1 MHLLWLLVHV
11 GSMLWALGCASAAV
25 AVSTDADV
33 ALNEIIESQYGSATL
48 QSPAS
53 KLQDEV
59 DILNLLN
66 LTSKA
71 PGVSLTEGPIKGF
84 PAYKLRLPYGDALV
98 SNATPIVTAMSAP
111 EGFTVAFVFRQQRH
125 TLGTLLSINSPGRL
139 TPWFQVISNMR
150 TGNLILRYRLSARG
164 KLHQIS
170 WPLTSHHRKSWP
182 LAAWTWLSVSADY
195 NSSTLRLDVDC
206 LPSRFEHLAVGEDTS
221 SNSNQTPSRISVP
234 QDSLVY
240 FRQEPGR
247 KKKFLGSIQVAKV
260 LPHVTHQRLWTC
272 REITENRTGQQH
284 GQLKP
289 VM

>member
-1 MHLLWLLVHV
+1 MYLRYMLTYSVVLWFLL
-11 GSMLWALGCASAAV
+11 ALGARADD
-25 AVSTDADV
+25 TDITI
-33 ALNEIIESQYGSATL
+33 NEIIESQYGSGSL

-59 DILNLLN
+59 DILKLLN
-66 LTSKA
+66 LSSKA
-71 PGVSLTEGPIKGF
+71 PGVSLTEGPIKGY

-98 SNATPIVTAMSAP
+98 SNSSPIVRAMSGN
-111 EGFTVAFVFRQQRH
+111 EGFTAVFVFRQQRR

-139 TPWFQVISNMR
+139 TPWFQIISNMR
-150 TGNLILRYRLSARG
+150 TGNLILRYRLSSSG
-164 KLHQIS
+164 KLHQTS

-182 LAAWTWLSVSADY
+182 LAAWTWLSVIADY
-195 NSSTLRLDVDC
+195 NTSTLRLDVDC
-206 LPSRFEHLAVGEDTS
+206 LPSRFEHLNGKETNLYD
-221 SNSNQTPSRISVP
+221 RIGVP

-247 KKKFLGSIQVAKV
+247 KKKFLGSIQVAKL

-272 REITENRTGQQH
+272 REITENNTSDNR
-284 GQLKP
+284 KP

>member
-1 MHLLWLLVHV
+1 MHLRGMWTYSVLLLV
-11 GSMLWALGCASAAV
+11 GWAFADETD
-25 AVSTDADV
+25 VS
-33 ALNEIIESQYGSATL
+33 LNEIIESQYGSASL
-48 QSPAS
+48 QSPAA

-59 DILNLLN
+59 DILQLLN
-66 LTSKA
+66 LSSKA
-71 PGVSLTEGPIKGF
+71 AGVSLTEGPIKGY

-98 SNATPIVTAMSAP
+98 SNSTPIVKAMSAP
-111 EGFTVAFVFRQQRH
+111 EGFTAVFVFRQQRH

-150 TGNLILRYRLSARG
+150 TGNLILRYRLSSRG
-164 KLHQIS
+164 KLHQTS

-206 LPSRFEHLAVGEDTS
+206 LPSRFEHLSSSTS
-221 SNSNQTPSRISVP
+221 EPGRISVP

-272 REITENRTGQQH
+272 REITEASNADNR
-284 GQLKP
+284 KP